1 MTKEFVV
8 DRLLVRQFATRE
20 EMGRAAA
27 GAVRE
32 QLLETLARKKEAN
45 VLFAAAPSQN
55 ELLSALVAAP
65 DVPWER
71 VNAFHMDEYVG
82 LAEDAPQGFGNFL
95 RRSIFEKLPFRS
107 VSYLR
112 GGAEDLEAECRRYA
126 AALQT
131 HPLDVACA
139 GIGENGHLAFNDPH
153 VADIQ
158 DARAVK
164 LVELDETCRLQ
175 QVHDGC
181 FPSLEQ
187 VPSQALTLTIP
198 AILRASAIVCVVP
211 ARTKAL
217 AVRTALREEITP
229 HCPASALRLHKHAVL
244 YIETESAS
252 LLEKEA

>member
-82 LAEDAPQGFGNFL
+82 LAEDAPRALEISCGGRFSKSSRSEASPISVAARRTWRLNAGGTR
-95 RRSIFEKLPFRS
+95 RRSRPTRWTSPAPESGRTDTLPSMIPTLRTFR
-107 VSYLR
+107 
-112 GGAEDLEAECRRYA
+112 
-126 AALQT
+126 
-131 HPLDVACA
+131 
-139 GIGENGHLAFNDPH
+139 
-153 VADIQ
+153 
-158 DARAVK
+158 
-164 LVELDETCRLQ
+164 
-175 QVHDGC
+175 
-181 FPSLEQ
+181 
-187 VPSQALTLTIP
+187 
-198 AILRASAIVCVVP
+198 
-211 ARTKAL
+211 
-217 AVRTALREEITP
+217 TP
-229 HCPASALRLHKHAVL
+229 GR
-244 YIETESAS
+244 
-252 LLEKEA
+252 

>member
-95 RRSIFEKLPFRS
+95 RR
-107 VSYLR
+107 
-112 GGAEDLEAECRRYA
+112 
-126 AALQT
+126 
-131 HPLDVACA
+131 
-139 GIGENGHLAFNDPH
+139 
-153 VADIQ
+153 
-158 DARAVK
+158 
-164 LVELDETCRLQ
+164 
-175 QVHDGC
+175 
-181 FPSLEQ
+181 
-187 VPSQALTLTIP
+187 
-198 AILRASAIVCVVP
+198 
-211 ARTKAL
+211 
-217 AVRTALREEITP
+217 
-229 HCPASALRLHKHAVL
+229 
-244 YIETESAS
+244 
-252 LLEKEA
+252 

>member
-71 VNAFHMDEYVG
+71 VNAFHMDEYLG
-82 LAEDAPQGFGNFL
+82 LSPDAPQGFGNLLKTHLFSK
-95 RRSIFEKLPFRS
+95 RTFRS
-107 VSYLR
+107 VHYIN
-112 GGAEDLEAECRRYA
+112 GQAHDPEKECRRYEE
-126 AALQT
+126 LLLKFPPDIIF
-131 HPLDVACA
+131 H
-139 GIGENGHLAFNDPH
+139 GIGENGHLAFNDPPS
-153 VADIQ
+153 ADFS
-158 DARAVK
+158 DKRAVK
-164 LVELDETCRLQ
+164 TVAMDEICRNQ

-181 FPSLEQ
+181 FSEISQ
-187 VPSQALTLTIP
+187 VPERAITLTIP
-198 AILRASAIVCVVP
+198 VLTGTDTYLVVTVP
-211 ARTKAL
+211 GPSKVL
-217 AVRTALREEITP
+217 AVRRTVKEEISTACTATILRRHP
-229 HCPASALRLHKHAVL
+229 HAAMFLD
-244 YIETESAS
+244 
-252 LLEKEA
+252 LEAAAGIL